1 MTVHLKHS
9 RIAKALTDRKSNA
22 LSFPASEALLQAT
35 KVAIVVGDSVG
46 ASPAAQAAALT
57 AMATAVKCFGS
68 AVIVVEGTTPLTK
81 PMRCGATLGD
91 AATFLGAT
99 VMPMAPSDSTHLIVI
114 GEYLSKSG
122 GTFVR
127 CWWDG
132 WTAGVV
138 PAWDDRPLGGGL
150 NPLSGVAAGA
160 LAIREVFAS
169 IIGNQRAGQRASVIS
184 LWEPWQP
191 PEKAEVGPNIA
202 CVAAKLWFVGLGH
215 LGQGYLW
222 SLALLPGSGECL
234 VLQDN
239 QKAGDENEAT
249 GLLTYGRDVGRRK
262 TRVAASW
269 LEPAWETALI
279 ERRHQSDM
287 RPTDDDPA
295 IVFAGL
301 DNLPARFS
309 IARATFDYMVDAG
322 VGHGPVDF
330 ESFQLRVLRK
340 GTDPAAQWSAKEET
354 KDVEAMLDR
363 EAYRD
368 YVAKHDRCGAF
379 ELAEGSVAVPFVG
392 AFVGALG
399 IAQGIRIASGRPT
412 AEFLQAEL
420 GAPSMATAGRIHEK
434 PDEPMKRIEIR
445 IGQVQES
452 EAVSEFSVSSE

>member
-1 MTVHLKHS
+1 MTAHLRHS

-22 LSFPASEALLQAT
+22 LSFTASEALLRAT
-35 KVAIVVGDSVG
+35 RVAIVVGDGTG

-68 AVIVVEGTTPLTK
+68 AVIVVDGTTPLTK

-91 AATFLGAT
+91 AARFFGAT
-99 VMPMAPSDSTHLIVI
+99 VRQAAPSDATHVIVI
-114 GEYLSKSG
+114 GEHVPERAG
-122 GTFVR
+122 VFVR

-138 PAWDDRPLGGGL
+138 PAWDDRPLGGEL

-169 IIGNQRAGQRASVIS
+169 MIGNQRASQRASIVS
-184 LWEPWQP
+184 LWEPWQA
-191 PEKAEVGPNIA
+191 PEKAEPGPA
-202 CVAAKLWFVGLGH
+202 VVCVAAKLWFVGLGH

-222 SLALLPGSGECL
+222 SLALLPGSGENL
-234 VLQDN
+234 VLQDD
-239 QKAGDENEAT
+239 QKAGEENEAT
-249 GLLTYGRDVGRRK
+249 GLLTYGNDVGRRK

-279 ERRHQSDM
+279 ERRHQSDICL
-287 RPTDDDPA
+287 TDDDPA

-301 DNLPARFS
+301 DNVPARFS
-309 IARATFDYMVDAG
+309 IARAAFDYMIDAG

-330 ESFQLRVLRK
+330 ESLQLRVLRK
-340 GTDPAAQWSAKEET
+340 GTDPAAQWSAKEKT
-354 KDVEAMLDR
+354 KDVEVMLDR
-363 EAYRD
+363 EVYRD
-368 YVAKHDRCGAF
+368 YIAKHDRCGAF

-420 GAPSMATAGRIHEK
+420 GAPSMTTAGRMHEK
-434 PDEPMKRIEIR
+434 PNEPMKRFEIR
-445 IGQVQES
+445 VGQVQEIDAAS
-452 EAVSEFSVSSE
+452 ESPGEM